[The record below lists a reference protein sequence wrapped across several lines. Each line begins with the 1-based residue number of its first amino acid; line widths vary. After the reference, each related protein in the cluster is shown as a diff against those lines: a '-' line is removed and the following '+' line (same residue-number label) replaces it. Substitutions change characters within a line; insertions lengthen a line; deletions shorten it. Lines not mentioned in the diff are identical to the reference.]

1 MSSVPFRLKSRNTGG
16 AYIKEVSFQSLLE
29 ELKLRIRNA
38 ASATKPFTQEEGR
51 LLRDFYYYMFGKV
64 NMDFISH
71 WLYSFLRSKSPSSQ
85 HDIMDIF
92 WQGMETREDKKNMLK
107 ILLQNL
113 PSCIL
118 YETGVNMKDTNNPDK
133 MLVDVFIEKV
143 PMPYLSRGMLTR
155 LKQSSSS
162 VQQQRKQSR
171 RFWKTKD
178 GHDLSSEDQ
187 ELLLRFLLQRPDITT
202 IANVLKT
209 MIQET
214 SQARLKQT
222 KESILFNILDSPT
235 LCRQIKKRRENH
247 DQDLIDLIDQI
258 APSPRKKARIT
269 NTTNTTNQQKQ
280 QGGGASPTIRS
291 TSRRNT

>member
-1 MSSVPFRLKSRNTGG
+1 MSSVPFTLKSRNTGG

-38 ASATKPFTQEEGR
+38 ALATKPFTEQEGR
-51 LLRDFYYYMFGKV
+51 LLRDFYYYMLGTV
-64 NMDFISH
+64 NMNLLSH
-71 WLYSFLRSKSPSSQ
+71 WLYTFLRHESPSSQ
-85 HDIMDIF
+85 HDKMVLF

-107 ILLQNL
+107 IIIQNL
-113 PSCIL
+113 PSSIL
-118 YETGVNMKDTNNPDK
+118 YETGVSMKDTNNPDK
-133 MLVDVFIEKV
+133 MLLDVFLENV
-143 PMPYLSRGMLTR
+143 PIPYLSQAMLTR
-155 LKQSSSS
+155 IKQSSS

-171 RFWKTKD
+171 RFWKTKG
-178 GHDLSSEDQ
+178 GHDLSLEDQ

-222 KESILFNILDSPT
+222 KESILFNILLDSPT

-247 DQDLIDLIDQI
+247 DQDLIDLIDLI
-258 APSPRKKARIT
+258 GSSPRKKTRSTNIT
-269 NTTNTTNQQKQ
+269 NQQKQQKQ

-291 TSRRNT
+291 TSRRST

>member
-1 MSSVPFRLKSRNTGG
+1 MN
-16 AYIKEVSFQSLLE
+16 LL
-29 ELKLRIRNA
+29 
-38 ASATKPFTQEEGR
+38 
-51 LLRDFYYYMFGKV
+51 
-64 NMDFISH
+64 SH
-71 WLYSFLRSKSPSSQ
+71 WLYTFLRHESPSSQ
-85 HDIMDIF
+85 HEKMELF

-113 PSCIL
+113 PSSIL

-133 MLVDVFIEKV
+133 MLLDVFIENV

-155 LKQSSSS
+155 LKQSSS

-171 RFWKTKD
+171 RFWKTKG

-235 LCRQIKKRRENH
+235 LCRQIKKRMENH

-269 NTTNTTNQQKQ
+269 NTTNQQKQ

-291 TSRRNT
+291 TSR